1 MRRVALLG
9 LLLPVLTLAAPAQ
22 TNLEPLF
29 RVNADGSLPW
39 FRTDSTTRGMAMAP
53 GGSLLVADREPT
65 TAIYRLDPATGRQI
79 GTMNMTGVSGG
90 TFAINKVV
98 AADDGRIYAC
108 SMGMTGTEFK
118 IYSWANESA
127 NPVQV
132 FRLQANARWG
142 DGFAVGGVG
151 GATRFIV
158 TGSDNPEILIIED
171 PDGDGTFASRTL
183 TPSAPGITGIQEAA
197 WDPRSGHFWLRQST
211 GGSANAFRFHPKTAV
226 GTGVTMG
233 TAAGCGAIALA
244 RAAREEFLMAVS
256 PAFFRDGETGF
267 RGLIFA
273 PSRPGTAV
281 FQTSQE
287 LQNPGGAAANINGS
301 AESVFDPVGSRVY
314 FLVAN
319 NSITGW
325 TLPAGT
331 LAR

>member
-1 MRRVALLG
+1 MRHVALLG

-39 FRTDSTTRGMAMAP
+39 FTNDSTTRGMAMAP
-53 GGSLLVADREPT
+53 GGSLLVADREPVT
-65 TAIYRLDPATGRQI
+65 TIYRLDPATGRQV
-79 GTMNMTGVSGG
+79 GMLNMTGVAGG
-90 TFAINKVV
+90 TFAINKVG

-108 SMGMTGTEFK
+108 SLGMAGTEFK
-118 IYSWANESA
+118 IYAWANESA
-127 NPVQV
+127 SPVTI
-132 FRLQANARWG
+132 FTLRATARLG

-158 TGSDNPEILIIED
+158 TGSDNPEILVIED
-171 PDGDGTFASRTL
+171 PDGDGTFTSRIL

-197 WDPRSGHFWLRQST
+197 WDPHSGHFWLRQST
-211 GGSANAFRFHPKTAV
+211 GSSANAFRYHPKTGV

-233 TAAGCGAIALA
+233 TATGYGAFTLA
-244 RAAREEFLMAVS
+244 RAAREEFLMALS

-273 PSRPGTAV
+273 PSRPATPIL
-281 FQTSQE
+281 QTGQE
-287 LQNPGGAAANINGS
+287 LQNLGGSAANINGS
-301 AESVFDPVGSRVY
+301 AEAVFDPVGNRVF

-325 TLPAGT
+325 RLPAGT